1 MPTLRP
7 QSFFRPSA
15 GCRIAGLLLVLC
27 ASLLLTACST
37 REAPDLAPL
46 LVHTGDLPAGMA
58 AGEVQSAADPQYPWS
73 AQAQP
78 IQQISQALTGAAPFV
93 PDGEVTIWR
102 FPSAGAAA
110 TTYAD
115 SVQSMAFWPKTPAVY
130 DGIGE
135 QRGVLMT
142 LDGTVL
148 MGEGGIQGS
157 SSFVFARCTTLVRV
171 TLHMRRSDVAA
182 TAPLDQAIQAYARRL
197 DARLAAAVCI

>member
-7 QSFFRPSA
+7 QSLDRPA
-15 GCRIAGLLLVLC
+15 MGCRTAALLLVLW

-37 REAPDLAPL
+37 MEAPDLALL
-46 LVHTGDLPAGMA
+46 LVHAGDLPAGMA
-58 AGEVQSAADPQYPWS
+58 GGEVQSAADPQYPWS

-93 PDGEVTIWR
+93 PDGEVTVWR

-110 TTYAD
+110 AAYAD
-115 SVQSMAFWPKTPAVY
+115 NAQLMAFWPETPALY

-135 QRGVLMT
+135 QRGQVLT
-142 LDGTVL
+142 LDSTVL

-157 SSFVFARCTTLVRV
+157 GSFVFTRCTTLVRV
-171 TLHMRRSDVAA
+171 TLHMRRSDPAA
-182 TAPLDQAIQAYARRL
+182 TAPLDDALQTYARRL
-197 DARLAAAVCI
+197 DARLAAAVCA